1 MPVTLEQAKV
11 GMQDKIV
18 PSVIDEFRRSS
29 FLLDQL
35 TFDDAVSPG
44 TGGSTLVYGYTQL
57 KTPSTG
63 EFRNINEEYSANEA
77 AKEEKTVRLKIFG
90 GAYQIDRVIQN
101 TSGRASEAAFQL
113 EQKIKGAANL
123 FHNTVI
129 NGDSAVDSKQFD
141 GLNKMLTGSS
151 TEIGT
156 EEILNLV
163 EIADEFALLDKL
175 DSFLGELDGK
185 PDMLLGNSKLIQ
197 RIKSAARRAGYATKT
212 EDGFGRTVDGYD
224 GIPLVDLGYFVDMNG
239 GTPSTRPVVSITNRD
254 VAGTPETGL
263 TDLYA
268 VSFGLDGFHG
278 VTPTGVGGGSGITAY
293 LPDFNSPGA
302 VKTGEVE
309 MVAGVALKATRKAGV
324 LRNIKVQA

>member
-11 GMQDKIV
+11 GMQDKVV
-18 PSVIDEFRRSS
+18 PSVIDTFRRGSL
-29 FLLDQL
+29 LLDTLQ
-35 TFDDAVSPG
+35 FDDAVSPG

-63 EFRNINEEYSANEA
+63 SFRNVNEEYVANEA
-77 AKEEKTVRLKIFG
+77 AKEEKTTRLKIFG
-90 GAYQIDRVIQN
+90 GAYQIDRVIQS
-101 TSGRASEAAFQL
+101 TSGQANEATFQL

-129 NGDSAVDSKQFD
+129 NGDSGTNAKEFD

-156 EEILNLV
+156 EEVLNLV
-163 EIADEFALLDKL
+163 EITEGFELLDRL

-185 PDMLLGNSKLIQ
+185 PDMLMGNSKLIQ
-197 RIKSAARRAGYATKT
+197 KIKSAARRAGYATKT
-212 EDGFGRTVDGYD
+212 EDGFGRTVTGYD
-224 GIPLVDLGYFVDMNG
+224 GIPLVDLGYFATVDG
-239 GTPSTRPVVSITNRD
+239 GTATTNPIVNIVDRD
-254 VAGTPETGL
+254 VAGTPTTGL

-268 VSFGLDGFHG
+268 VSVGLDGFHG

-293 LPDFNSPGA
+293 LPDFSTPGA

-324 LRNIKVQA
+324 LRNIKVQ